1 MSVGPAVNSSGFDIF
16 SRGDDLLPENGFTA
30 QAGILA
36 GVNLGLFTPGDDE
49 LLDRFVVFTNAMRVA
64 PTAGDFQAKVWT
76 WGLHGQYAIV
86 EPVEKGAVTWGG
98 VDGTTGFDLASY
110 SIELTQGTAV
120 DGGLG
125 TWDATGTYVLRA
137 RATTIPV
144 EVSTSVSVPGA
155 SLWLGLAGDLAPG
168 ARAER
173 EVELSGDITYDDDP
187 SVKLGTITTRL
198 DERVDVQPVGGRVF
212 AGFQFDIAAA
222 KLYTQINASTDKSIG
237 AHSGGHAAGNTSCAR
252 VAVPVGKGPA
262 VARQPPGSV

>member
-1 MSVGPAVNSSGFDIF
+1 M
-16 SRGDDLLPENGFTA
+16 DL
-30 QAGILA
+30 
-36 GVNLGLFTPGDDE
+36 
-49 LLDRFVVFTNAMRVA
+49 
-64 PTAGDFQAKVWT
+64 
-76 WGLHGQYAIV
+76 GLHGQYAIV